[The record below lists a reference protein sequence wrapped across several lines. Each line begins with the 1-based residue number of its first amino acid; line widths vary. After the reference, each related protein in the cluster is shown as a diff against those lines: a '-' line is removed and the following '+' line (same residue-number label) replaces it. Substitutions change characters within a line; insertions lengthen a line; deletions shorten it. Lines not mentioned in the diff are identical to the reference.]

1 MLSALVGSFILC
13 RPSLKLAKSL
23 IISGMCLG
31 MFCSKRRLFAKSIK
45 IPNFR
50 CSKLKTRV
58 VSSCTNPGLLWLL
71 TNALSLCSSSV
82 RVVPCC
88 LLRFCDRFLNFHCFL
103 LKSAHTTIFS
113 VPFLETLPTFLTLSL
128 SPYG

>member
-1 MLSALVGSFILC
+1 MLSALAGSFILC

-23 IISGMCLG
+23 IISGICLG
-31 MFCSKRRLFAKSIK
+31 TFCSKRRLFARSIT

-50 CSKLKTRV
+50 CSRLKTRV

-71 TNALSLCSSSV
+71 TNSLSLCSSSV
-82 RVVPCC
+82 CAVPCC
-88 LLRFCDRFLNFHCFL
+88 LLRFCDHFLNLCYFL

-113 VPFLETLPTFLTLSL
+113 CTL
-128 SPYG
+128 